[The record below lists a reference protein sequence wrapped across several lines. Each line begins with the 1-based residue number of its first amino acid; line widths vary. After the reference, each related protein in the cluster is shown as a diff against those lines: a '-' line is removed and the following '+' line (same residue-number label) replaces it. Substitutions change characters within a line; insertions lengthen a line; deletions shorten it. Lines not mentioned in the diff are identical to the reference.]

1 MTDPDNSDRPR
12 GGFGGALSDRGRE
25 HGPESVVGDEVSA
38 GGNNTGGVVRPRRRG
53 IKGVTSHNAA
63 IDPRRNYPV
72 AAGVQ
77 FNNVRELYQ
86 DSVSSEHAQEIL
98 EDVFALWHVPLD
110 QPKATK
116 FCEDLVFAFIVAVSA
131 SDKANYNVVFDVPVE
146 PTVVNGETVTTLDG
160 DMGVL
165 SSTLARKFGITRRQL
180 ARGLADRVRKYLAER
195 ENVHVLDDVAVKV
208 GCDKQMA
215 YLAFDG
221 STHCTGLTP
230 REIQFT
236 KTLESR
242 NLFERDDE
250 VVRGASE
257 RLMSGLSNGPRAVR

>member
-1 MTDPDNSDRPR
+1 MTDSTDQPR
-12 GGFGGALSDRGRE
+12 GGFGDALGDRGRE
-25 HGPESVVGDEVSA
+25 RAPESVFGEDVHA

-53 IKGVTSHNAA
+53 IKGVTAHNAA
-63 IDPRRNYPV
+63 VDPKRNYHV

-86 DSVSSEHAQEIL
+86 DSVSPEHAQEIL
-98 EDVFALWHVPLD
+98 EHVFSLWHVPLD
-110 QPKATK
+110 QPKAAK

-131 SDKANYNVVFDVPVE
+131 SDKASYSVVFDVPVE
-146 PTVVNGETVTTLDG
+146 PITVGGETVTMLDG

-165 SSTLARKFGITRRQL
+165 SSALARKFGVTRRQL
-180 ARGLADRVRKYLAER
+180 ARGLADRIRKYLAEP